1 MIKTSFL
8 TIAMLGI
15 VISGFSQN
23 EDSGFKPNGKPFI
36 KVYSNYHTSFAGGRP
51 APAFEITRA
60 YFGYKF
66 SLSEQISGKLNID
79 VGNPGVGKLQMTAFL
94 KNAYLKY
101 KADNLTV
108 QFGMIPT
115 LQFKVEEGIWG
126 YRYLKKTFADQYK
139 LGASADL
146 GVSVAYKFAGFL
158 SADMSV
164 VNGEGYKKLQNDSA
178 LRTSVAITVT
188 PVRNLTLRGYY
199 DFMGQDATQSSL
211 AAFVGYTGK
220 KLITGAS
227 YNLQSNNGMDKGHSL
242 SGVSLFITVV
252 PSKKTKLLVRYD
264 KLSSNKTA
272 GAANAWNLP
281 NDGQLFIAGCEYN
294 PVKGL
299 KLTPNFQ
306 SWDPADA
313 AKPSV
318 TSLFLNC
325 ELKF

>member
-23 EDSGFKPNGKPFI
+23 EDSGFKPNGKPFV
-36 KVYSNYHTSFAGGRP
+36 KVYNNYHTSFSDGRA

-66 SLSEQISGKLNID
+66 NLSKQISGKLNID

-94 KNAYLKY
+94 KNAYMKY
-101 KADNLTV
+101 KANNLTV
-108 QFGMIPT
+108 NFGLIPT

-126 YRYLKKTFADQYK
+126 YRYLEKTFADKYK

-164 VNGEGYKKLQNDSA
+164 VNGEGYKKLQNDSV
-178 LRTSVAITVT
+178 LRTSIGITVT
-188 PVRNLTLRGYY
+188 PVKNLTLRGYY

-211 AAFVGYTGK
+211 AAFAGYTGK
-220 KLITGAS
+220 NLIMGAS
-227 YNLQSNNGMDKGHSL
+227 YNLQSNNSMDKGHDL

-264 KLSSNKTA
+264 NLSSNKMN
-272 GAANAWNLP
+272 GAANAWNLSK
-281 NDGQLFIAGCEYN
+281 DGQLFIAGIEYN

-306 SWDPADA
+306 GWNPDDT
-313 AKPSV
+313 AKPFV
-318 TSLFLNC
+318 TSLYLNC
-325 ELKF
+325 ELRF